1 MKKDLTTDDKSHG
14 DYITE
19 WDIKKYM
26 WLFQDFDVEAK
37 KKEKALKKIV
47 DMIDIKNRKEIKV

>member
-1 MKKDLTTDDKSHG
+1 
-14 DYITE
+14 
-19 WDIKKYM
+19 M
-26 WLFQDFDVEAK
+26 WLFQDFDVEVEAK

>member
-1 MKKDLTTDDKSHG
+1 MVLDVHHARVTKDENYDV
-14 DYITE
+14 E
-19 WDIKKYM
+19 
-26 WLFQDFDVEAK
+26 VEAK